1 MPETSAATAASLAI
15 HLRPVARYEDIRAL
29 AWDGDVL
36 YASRG
41 YQLVRKKVNAHRTPG
56 PSGEQTGPWEPVASF
71 DPAWWRHLTSRTKPS
86 SRLFRD
92 GFHALAILRNRTNE
106 QTSEPT
112 LVGAVPGAIVT
123 RLPGSHEFKVTHQ
136 IRRGTRP
143 LHITAVPSGKIY
155 WGEYFDNRERADVHI
170 FRSSDHGQTWQVAY
184 TFPARSIR
192 HIHNIVYDQLS
203 DCLWI
208 LTGDEGDECR
218 ILRASCDLSSIET
231 ICAGNQQSRAV
242 AAIPMPDALY
252 LSTDTPY
259 EMNHVFC
266 LMRANR
272 QNAKLN
278 QAQNI
283 EQLAALSSSSIY
295 GCRVGEAIFFST
307 MVEPSAANTN
317 REVHIVGSI
326 DKTDWPVL
334 ARWRK
339 DRLPMRYFQYGNA
352 FLPDGNNATNYLAVT
367 TVAVEH
373 DDLVTTLW
381 EVESYPNSPA
391 RKPPLP

>member
-1 MPETSAATAASLAI
+1 MAASLTI
-15 HLRPVARYEDIRAL
+15 RLRVVARYENIRAL

-41 YQLVRKKVNAHRTPG
+41 YQLLRRKVSAHQTHG
-56 PSGEQTGPWEPVASF
+56 PSGEQARPWEPVASF
-71 DPAWWRHLTSRTKPS
+71 DPTWWRHLTSRAKPS

-92 GFHALAILRNRTNE
+92 GFHALAILRHGAND

-112 LVGAVPGAIVT
+112 LVGGVPGAIVT
-123 RLPGSHEFKVTHQ
+123 RLPGSGEFKATHQ

-143 LHITAVPSGKIY
+143 LHITAVPNGKTY
-155 WGEYFDNRERADVHI
+155 WGEYFHNRERAEVHI
-170 FRSSDHGQTWQVAY
+170 FSSSDHGQSWQVAF

-192 HIHNIVYDQLS
+192 HIHNIVYDQWG

-208 LTGDEGDECR
+208 LTGDEGDECK

-231 ICAGNQQSRAV
+231 ICAGNQQARAV
-242 AAIPMPDALY
+242 AAIPTPDALY

-259 EMNHVFC
+259 ETNHVFR
-266 LMRANR
+266 LTRANL

-278 QAQNI
+278 QAPNL

-307 MVEPSAANTN
+307 MVEPSAANPS
-317 REVHIVGSI
+317 REVHLLGSI
-326 DKTDWPVL
+326 DKTNWPVL

-339 DRLPMRYFQYGNA
+339 DKLPMRYFQYGNA
-352 FLPDGNNATNYLAVT
+352 VLPDGNNTTNYLATT

-381 EVESYPNSPA
+381 GVESYPNSSA
-391 RKPPLP
+391 QKPPLP